1 MVDLKSSLP
10 EGYGFENIDDPAK
23 FKDPFE
29 NIKIDKEGKITTK
42 SGDRIVLN
50 KETGKPQVVMSDKK
64 QLAII
69 EESNLISEE

>member
-42 SGDRIVLN
+42 SGDKIVLN